1 MYANYNWKIIKKEIE
16 TIKKY
21 QLEIKNTITQ
31 MKNTS
36 EGLNIR
42 LDEAEDQISN
52 LNDKVAENFQ
62 SEQQKEKRIR

>member
-1 MYANYNWKIIKKEIE
+1 
-16 TIKKY
+16 
-21 QLEIKNTITQ
+21 